1 MCVFVCMC
9 VYVRVCVCVF
19 VCINI
24 ISIYICWEEGS
35 RRRWCVC
42 ICVYMCVRVFKGI
55 EQLVPVCMCVCVCV
69 ASAEHLRWSWVL
81 EIRRHAR
88 MHPASTSC
96 EAPTCSRFRLGPAKQ
111 RRLAGQCLCMDLK
124 THETQGLQERQEAP
138 TYIRFRLA
146 PATCSAPSTS
156 VPI

>member
-1 MCVFVCMC
+1 MC
-9 VYVRVCVCVF
+9 VYVRVCVF
-19 VCINI
+19 VCMYKYN
-24 ISIYICWEEGS
+24 IYIHMLGGGEPAAVV
-35 RRRWCVC
+35 CVYM
-42 ICVYMCVRVFKGI
+42 CVYMCVRVFKGI

-138 TYIRFRLA
+138 TYIRFRLV